1 MVKYSLKWSFYFWE
15 GLGMSVIRAA
25 ELLIE
30 KISKDFK
37 DDIALVVIMGSY
49 IYGETH
55 SRSDLDMF
63 FVPNTERGYNLGF
76 TFIIDGIG
84 FDYWPIS
91 WERLERI
98 ANFDERI
105 TSIITEGKVLY
116 YSSAADME
124 RYNQIKKKALHTIE
138 RKKFINKAS
147 AKFDEVYKVYW
158 KLLNAN
164 TVSDACK
171 YAIGIIYTITHALA
185 LLNRITV
192 KRGRGK
198 LEQEILNM
206 PLVPEGFSELYDTVF
221 TVSDIDVFKKAY
233 GKLIQS
239 TETLISREKEKI
251 SEKVSFAGAL
261 NGFYEEM
268 INFYN
273 KIYHACETRD
283 AVTALFASVELT
295 NEIEQALKGTDVSS
309 KDLPDLIGAFDP
321 NNLETLAS
329 IAQNHQT
336 KFVEL
341 LTANGVNIRQFT
353 SFDDLKVYLDSL

>member
-1 MVKYSLKWSFYFWE
+1 M
-15 GLGMSVIRAA
+15 
-25 ELLIE
+25 LIE
-30 KISKDFK
+30 KISKDYK
-37 DDIALVVIMGSY
+37 DDIALVVIMGSH

-63 FVPNTERGYNLGF
+63 YVPNTERGYNLAF

-116 YSSAADME
+116 YSSASDME
-124 RYNQIKKKALHTIE
+124 RYNQIKKKALDTSE

-147 AKFDEVYKVYW
+147 EKINEVYKIYW

-164 TVSDACK
+164 TISAARK
-171 YAIGIIYTITHALA
+171 YAIEIIYTITYSLA

-198 LEQEILNM
+198 LKQEILNM
-206 PLVPEGFSELYDTVF
+206 PLVPDGFSKLYDTVF
-221 TVSDIDVFKKAY
+221 NISDINEIKKAY
-233 GKLIQS
+233 GQLIKT

-251 SEKVSFAGAL
+251 SEKVSFKSAL
-261 NGFYEEM
+261 NGFYEEL

-295 NEIEQALKGTDVSS
+295 NEIDDVLKDTGVSA
-309 KDLPDLIGAFDP
+309 KHLPDLVGAFDL
-321 NNLETLAS
+321 NELERFAS
-329 IAQNHQT
+329 TAQNHQV
-336 KFVEL
+336 KFVEF
-341 LTANGVNIRQFT
+341 LTANGINIRQFT
-353 SFDDLKVYLDSL
+353 SFDDLKIYLDSL

>member
-1 MVKYSLKWSFYFWE
+1 MN
-15 GLGMSVIRAA
+15 MIRAA

-30 KISKDFK
+30 KIKTDYK

-76 TFIIDGIG
+76 TFVLDGVG

-91 WERLERI
+91 WERLEHI
-98 ANFDERI
+98 ANFNEKT

-116 YSSAADME
+116 YSSEADIE
-124 RYNQIKKKALHTIE
+124 RFNQIKQKALDT
-138 RKKFINKAS
+138 RDRRKFIHKAS
-147 AKFDEVYKVYW
+147 DKLNEVYKDYW
-158 KLLNAN
+158 GLLNAH
-164 TVSDACK
+164 TISDGRI
-171 YAIGIIYTITHALA
+171 YAIGIIYTVTYALA

-198 LEQEILNM
+198 LKQEILNM

-221 TVSDIDVFKKAY
+221 TDSDIDIFKKAY
-233 GKLIQS
+233 GQLIQN
-239 TETLISREKEKI
+239 TETLILREKEKI
-251 SEKVSFAGAL
+251 CEAVSFTDAL
-261 NGFYEEM
+261 SGFYEEM

-273 KIYHACETRD
+273 KIYHACETHD
-283 AVTALFASVELT
+283 AVTALFASAELT
-295 NEIEQALKGTDVSS
+295 NEIEQALKDTGVSS
-309 KDLPDLIGAFDP
+309 TQLPDLVGAFDP
-321 NNLETLAS
+321 NNLEPLVSA
-329 IAQNHQT
+329 AQNHQV

-341 LTANGVNIRQFT
+341 LTTNGVKIRQFI
-353 SFDDLKVYLDSL
+353 SFDELKNYLITL

>member
-1 MVKYSLKWSFYFWE
+1 
-15 GLGMSVIRAA
+15 MSVIRAA

-30 KISKDFK
+30 KISKDYK

-105 TSIITEGKVLY
+105 TSIITEGNVLY

-124 RYNQIKKKALHTIE
+124 RYNQIKKKALDTRE
-138 RKKFINKAS
+138 RKKFIVKAS

-164 TVSDACK
+164 TISDARK
-171 YAIGIIYTITHALA
+171 YAIEIIYTITHALA

-198 LEQEILNM
+198 LKQEMLNM
-206 PLVPEGFSELYDTVF
+206 PLVPDEFSELYDTVF
-221 TVSDIDVFKKAY
+221 TVCDMDALKKAY
-233 GKLIQS
+233 GQLIKN
-239 TETLISREKEKI
+239 TEDLILREKEKI
-251 SEKVSFAGAL
+251 SEKVSFANAL

-268 INFYN
+268 INYYN

-283 AVTALFASVELT
+283 AVTALYVSIELT
-295 NEIEQALKGTDVSS
+295 NEIEQALKDTGISS
-309 KDLPDLIGAFDP
+309 KKLPDLIRAFHP
-321 NNLETLAS
+321 NNLAPLVST
-329 IAQNHQT
+329 AQNHQV

-341 LTANGVNIRQFT
+341 LTANGVNIRQFA
-353 SFDDLKVYLDSL
+353 SFDDLKAYLDSL

>member
-1 MVKYSLKWSFYFWE
+1 
-15 GLGMSVIRAA
+15 MSVIRAA

-63 FVPNTERGYNLGF
+63 FVPNTERGYNLAF
-76 TFIIDGIG
+76 TFVIDGIG

-116 YSSAADME
+116 YSSAADIE
-124 RYNQIKKKALHTIE
+124 RYNQIKKKALDTTE
-138 RKKFINKAS
+138 RKKFIYKAS
-147 AKFDEVYKVYW
+147 EKLNEVYKVYW
-158 KLLNAN
+158 KHLNAN
-164 TVSDACK
+164 IISDARK
-171 YAIGIIYTITHALA
+171 YAIGIIYTITYALA

-198 LEQEILNM
+198 LKQEILNM

-221 TVSDIDVFKKAY
+221 TTSDIDAFKKAY
-233 GKLIQS
+233 GQLIKN
-239 TETLISREKEKI
+239 TESLISREKEKI

-295 NEIEQALKGTDVSS
+295 NDIDKALKDIGVSS
-309 KDLPDLIGAFDP
+309 KHLPDLVGAFDP
-321 NNLETLAS
+321 NNLEPLVSA
-329 IAQNHQT
+329 AQNHQAG
-336 KFVEL
+336 FVEL
-341 LTANGVNIRQFT
+341 LTANGVNIREFA
-353 SFDDLKVYLDSL
+353 SFDDLKAYLDSL